1 MARSNSMKFQIKTLI
16 DVTQT
21 NARKGQDKKLVNQQ
35 DNFNT
40 LYNTIGLRTNP
51 TEFNISVNKE
61 TCESFGDV
69 YKSKHNVWTINF
81 VVEQEFSTSIDF
93 MLQDF
98 KYVPIIS
105 GLDETVS
112 IDNDMFI
119 TCKNLSKCNI
129 IFNQLDK

>member
-1 MARSNSMKFQIKTLI
+1 MNFQIKTLV

-51 TEFNISVNKE
+51 TEFSISVGKE
-61 TCESFGDV
+61 TCELFGAV
-69 YKSKHNVWTINF
+69 YKSKHNVWTIDF

-98 KYVPIIS
+98 EYVPIIS
-105 GLDETVS
+105 GLNETVS

-119 TCKNLSKCNI
+119 TSKNPSKCNI

>member
-1 MARSNSMKFQIKTLI
+1 MAISNSMKFQIKTLI

-21 NARKGQDKKLVNQQ
+21 NARK
-35 DNFNT
+35 
-40 LYNTIGLRTNP
+40 
-51 TEFNISVNKE
+51 
-61 TCESFGDV
+61 ESFGDV

-119 TCKNLSKCNI
+119 TCKNPSKCNI